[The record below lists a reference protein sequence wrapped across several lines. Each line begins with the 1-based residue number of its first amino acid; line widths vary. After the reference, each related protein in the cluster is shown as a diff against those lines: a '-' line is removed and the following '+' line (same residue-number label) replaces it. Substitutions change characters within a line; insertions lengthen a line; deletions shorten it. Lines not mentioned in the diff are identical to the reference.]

1 MLPVKKLLSNF
12 DVNYHAYADNFQV
25 YIDFN
30 LTHPSDIQLLK
41 LEKCIC
47 GLKSWLTANKLKVND
62 EKTEFISKYPKH
74 FSKNICIENCVL
86 SLGISKIKPTE
97 KVRNLGSVF
106 DSHMSMEPNSSAVK
120 EDIIS
125 YDV

>member
-1 MLPVKKLLSNF
+1 MLPVKKLFSNF

-30 LTHPSDIQLLK
+30 LTHQSDIRLLK
-41 LEKCIC
+41 LEKCIY

-62 EKTEFISKYPKH
+62 EKTEFIIMYPKR

-86 SLGISKIKPTE
+86 SLGNSKIKPTE

-106 DSHMSMEPNSSAVK
+106 DSHMSMEPNISAV
-120 EDIIS
+120 IQR
-125 YDV
+125 